1 MPWPLQVLCLCPAR
15 CDVRSRESIGAALD
29 FAAARFGGVD
39 IVVNN
44 CGVQNAKAL
53 METSAEEWEDMLR
66 TNLTSVFHALQLAV
80 PHMRR
85 RGGGSVINVSST
97 FAVVGSPGES

>member
-1 MPWPLQVLCLCPAR
+1 MCPFR

-29 FAAARFGGVD
+29 FTAARFGGVD

-44 CGVQNAKAL
+44 CGVQNVKPL
-53 METSAEEWEDMLR
+53 METSVEEWEEVLR
-66 TNLTSVFHALQLAV
+66 TNLSSVFHALQLAV

-85 RGGGSVINVSST
+85 RGGGSVVNVSST
-97 FAVVGSPGES
+97 FAVVGSPG